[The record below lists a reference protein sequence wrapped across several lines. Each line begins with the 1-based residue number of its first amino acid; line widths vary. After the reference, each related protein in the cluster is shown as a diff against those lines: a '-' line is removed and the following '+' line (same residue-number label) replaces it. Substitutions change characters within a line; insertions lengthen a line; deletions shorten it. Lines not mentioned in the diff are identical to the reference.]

1 MADNVETLEF
11 VAKLAGERGELKAQY
26 EHKMSEVEKLQKEI
40 AEMNKLIETLQQR
53 IAELEG
59 EREDAAKKDAV
70 IAEREKRITDQD
82 KRIASQEERIS
93 ELEMLVQQVSGQTTV
108 VVNNFFMLS
117 IDKTVS
123 YVSTLDNNGR
133 LFVGHFIHHT
143 MPDGTP
149 LSVIAQVDEMTRLQ
163 GSQEERLA
171 VAIEEIAKQPTTQNI
186 YGDKNEFNA
195 ASTQMK
201 VTVPDGA
208 DAADIASRIA
218 DRQQARLEDIRE

>member
-26 EHKMSEVEKLQKEI
+26 EHKMSEVEKLQEEI
-40 AEMNKLIETLQQR
+40 AEMNKLIE
-53 IAELEG
+53 
-59 EREDAAKKDAV
+59 
-70 IAEREKRITDQD
+70 
-82 KRIASQEERIS
+82 
-93 ELEMLVQQVSGQTTV
+93 M
-108 VVNNFFMLS
+108 NNFFMLS

-218 DRQQARLEDIRE
+218 DRQQARLEDINE

>member
-70 IAEREKRITDQD
+70 IAAQEE
-82 KRIASQEERIS
+82 RIASQEERIS

-218 DRQQARLEDIRE
+218 DRQQARLEDINE